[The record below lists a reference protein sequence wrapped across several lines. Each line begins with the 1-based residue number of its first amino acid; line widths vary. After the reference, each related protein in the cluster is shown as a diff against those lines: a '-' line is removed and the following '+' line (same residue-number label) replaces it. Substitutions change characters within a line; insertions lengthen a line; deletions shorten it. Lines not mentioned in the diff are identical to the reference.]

1 MYIKGMR
8 NGNGYIG
15 NRKTVQLN
23 AIVSFLLFM
32 VGTILSLFC
41 ENYWVIA
48 FSYVPFYGHLARVF
62 FSMDEKL
69 FSNLSDSNGQNRSLL
84 TCFAVLLFSCVIVSA
99 VLGFCC
105 FSIALL
111 VNSAVLFFVL
121 VIILSFVFWLSSKEE
136 SGSSVTCVCPDDL

>member
-8 NGNGYIG
+8 NGNEHIG
-15 NRKTVQLN
+15 KGMAVRLN
-23 AIVSFLLFM
+23 VAISLVLFL
-32 VGTILSLFC
+32 VGTTLSLFC
-41 ENYWVIA
+41 ENYWIVA
-48 FSYVPFYGHLARVF
+48 FSYVLFYGYLAYIF
-62 FSMDEKL
+62 FSMDERL